1 MNLFDILG
9 PVMVGPS
16 SSHTAGAVRIGYISG
31 KLLQDHVVKAEIL
44 LHGSFATT
52 GIGHGTDKALIAGLL
67 GMRPDDIRIPDS
79 FFLAKKDGM
88 EFSFSTITLKDA
100 HPNTAVLRLTGE
112 HGRKIA
118 VVTDSNSGIT
128 QAQAKEMGV
137 AVLPMPFMI
146 DGETYYEDITLTREQ
161 FYQRLKDNAD
171 IATSQPTPDSIL
183 KMWDKLLKEYD
194 QIIHIPMSSG
204 LSGSCSTAM
213 MLAGEDEYEGKVFV
227 VDNRR
232 ISVTQYQS
240 VKDAQML
247 AAMGMDGTQI
257 KKRLEETAADSVIF
271 ITVDTLKYLKKGG
284 RITPAA
290 AALGTLLKI
299 KPVLIIL
306 GEKLDSFAKARTMK
320 QAKTMMMNAI
330 QKELDGRL
338 HDSECRNCHLA
349 IAHTDNEEAAL
360 EFKKEVEER
369 FPNADV
375 YMAPLSLS
383 IACHIGPGSLAV
395 TATRKME
402 EEHEKN

>member
-1 MNLFDILG
+1 M
-9 PVMVGPS
+9 
-16 SSHTAGAVRIGYISG
+16 
-31 KLLQDHVVKAEIL
+31 
-44 LHGSFATT
+44 
-52 GIGHGTDKALIAGLL
+52 
-67 GMRPDDIRIPDS
+67 
-79 FFLAKKDGM
+79 
-88 EFSFSTITLKDA
+88 
-100 HPNTAVLRLTGE
+100 
-112 HGRKIA
+112 KIA

-247 AAMGMDGTQI
+247 AAMGMDGMQI

>member
-1 MNLFDILG
+1 M
-9 PVMVGPS
+9 
-16 SSHTAGAVRIGYISG
+16 
-31 KLLQDHVVKAEIL
+31 
-44 LHGSFATT
+44 
-52 GIGHGTDKALIAGLL
+52 
-67 GMRPDDIRIPDS
+67 
-79 FFLAKKDGM
+79 
-88 EFSFSTITLKDA
+88 
-100 HPNTAVLRLTGE
+100 
-112 HGRKIA
+112 KIA

-128 QAQAKEMGV
+128 QIQAKEMGIT
-137 AVLPMPFMI
+137 VLPMPFMI

-257 KKRLEETAADSVIF
+257 KKRLEKTAADSVIF

>member
-1 MNLFDILG
+1 M
-9 PVMVGPS
+9 
-16 SSHTAGAVRIGYISG
+16 
-31 KLLQDHVVKAEIL
+31 
-44 LHGSFATT
+44 
-52 GIGHGTDKALIAGLL
+52 
-67 GMRPDDIRIPDS
+67 
-79 FFLAKKDGM
+79 
-88 EFSFSTITLKDA
+88 
-100 HPNTAVLRLTGE
+100 
-112 HGRKIA
+112 KIA

-240 VKDAQML
+240 VKDAQLL

-349 IAHTDNEEAAL
+349 IAHTDNEEEAL

>member
-1 MNLFDILG
+1 M
-9 PVMVGPS
+9 
-16 SSHTAGAVRIGYISG
+16 
-31 KLLQDHVVKAEIL
+31 
-44 LHGSFATT
+44 
-52 GIGHGTDKALIAGLL
+52 
-67 GMRPDDIRIPDS
+67 
-79 FFLAKKDGM
+79 
-88 EFSFSTITLKDA
+88 
-100 HPNTAVLRLTGE
+100 
-112 HGRKIA
+112 KIA

-137 AVLPMPFMI
+137 AVLPMPIMI

-257 KKRLEETAADSVIF
+257 KKRLEKTAADSVIF

>member
-1 MNLFDILG
+1 M
-9 PVMVGPS
+9 
-16 SSHTAGAVRIGYISG
+16 
-31 KLLQDHVVKAEIL
+31 
-44 LHGSFATT
+44 
-52 GIGHGTDKALIAGLL
+52 
-67 GMRPDDIRIPDS
+67 
-79 FFLAKKDGM
+79 
-88 EFSFSTITLKDA
+88 
-100 HPNTAVLRLTGE
+100 
-112 HGRKIA
+112 KIA

-257 KKRLEETAADSVIF
+257 RKRLEETAADSVIF

-369 FPNADV
+369 LPNADV

>member
-1 MNLFDILG
+1 MK
-9 PVMVGPS
+9 V
-16 SSHTAGAVRIGYISG
+16 
-31 KLLQDHVVKAEIL
+31 
-44 LHGSFATT
+44 
-52 GIGHGTDKALIAGLL
+52 
-67 GMRPDDIRIPDS
+67 
-79 FFLAKKDGM
+79 
-88 EFSFSTITLKDA
+88 
-100 HPNTAVLRLTGE
+100 
-112 HGRKIA
+112 A

-128 QAQAKEMGV
+128 QAQAKEMGIT
-137 AVLPMPFMI
+137 VLPMPFMI

>member
-1 MNLFDILG
+1 M
-9 PVMVGPS
+9 
-16 SSHTAGAVRIGYISG
+16 
-31 KLLQDHVVKAEIL
+31 
-44 LHGSFATT
+44 
-52 GIGHGTDKALIAGLL
+52 
-67 GMRPDDIRIPDS
+67 
-79 FFLAKKDGM
+79 
-88 EFSFSTITLKDA
+88 
-100 HPNTAVLRLTGE
+100 
-112 HGRKIA
+112 KIA

-320 QAKTMMMNAI
+320 QAKTMMMTAI

>member
-1 MNLFDILG
+1 M
-9 PVMVGPS
+9 
-16 SSHTAGAVRIGYISG
+16 
-31 KLLQDHVVKAEIL
+31 
-44 LHGSFATT
+44 
-52 GIGHGTDKALIAGLL
+52 
-67 GMRPDDIRIPDS
+67 
-79 FFLAKKDGM
+79 
-88 EFSFSTITLKDA
+88 
-100 HPNTAVLRLTGE
+100 
-112 HGRKIA
+112 KIA

-146 DGETYYEDITLTREQ
+146 DGETYYEDITLTQEQ

-330 QKELDGRL
+330 QKELDERL
-338 HDSECRNCHLA
+338 HDSGCKDCHLA

-360 EFKKEVEER
+360 EFQKEVKER
-369 FPNADV
+369 FPDADV

>member
-1 MNLFDILG
+1 M
-9 PVMVGPS
+9 
-16 SSHTAGAVRIGYISG
+16 
-31 KLLQDHVVKAEIL
+31 
-44 LHGSFATT
+44 
-52 GIGHGTDKALIAGLL
+52 
-67 GMRPDDIRIPDS
+67 
-79 FFLAKKDGM
+79 
-88 EFSFSTITLKDA
+88 
-100 HPNTAVLRLTGE
+100 
-112 HGRKIA
+112 KIA

-349 IAHTDNEEAAL
+349 IAHTDNEEATL

>member
-1 MNLFDILG
+1 M
-9 PVMVGPS
+9 
-16 SSHTAGAVRIGYISG
+16 
-31 KLLQDHVVKAEIL
+31 
-44 LHGSFATT
+44 
-52 GIGHGTDKALIAGLL
+52 
-67 GMRPDDIRIPDS
+67 
-79 FFLAKKDGM
+79 
-88 EFSFSTITLKDA
+88 
-100 HPNTAVLRLTGE
+100 
-112 HGRKIA
+112 KIA

-128 QAQAKEMGV
+128 QAQAKEMGIT
-137 AVLPMPFMI
+137 VLPMPFMI
-146 DGETYYEDITLTREQ
+146 DGETYYEDITLTQEQ
-161 FYQRLKDNAD
+161 FYQKLKDNSD
-171 IATSQPTPDSIL
+171 ISTSQPTPDSIM
-183 KMWDKLLKEYD
+183 KMWDELLKEYD
-194 QIIHIPMSSG
+194 QIVHIPMSSG

-247 AAMGMDGTQI
+247 AAMGMDGAQI
-257 KKRLEETAADSVIF
+257 RKRLEETAADSAIF
-271 ITVDTLKYLKKGG
+271 ITVDTIKYLKKGG

-290 AALGTLLKI
+290 AALGTLLRI

-330 QKELDGRL
+330 QKELDERL
-338 HDSECRNCHLA
+338 HDSGCKDCHLA

-360 EFKKEVEER
+360 EFQKEVKER
-369 FPNADV
+369 FPDADV